1 MSKLKEIND
10 EEIKQLHSQINMLRD
25 SLIAK
30 EHEFKEFKANLEMEF
45 ERKSLRIIEE
55 SHRIDPDERII
66 EENNKLREKCDTL

>member
-30 EHEFKEFKANLEMEF
+30 EQEFREFKANLETEF

-55 SHRIDPDERII
+55 SQRIDPDERII
-66 EENNKLREKCDTL
+66 E

>member
-30 EHEFKEFKANLEMEF
+30 EQEFKEFKANLETEF

-55 SHRIDPDERII
+55 SQRIDPDERII
-66 EENNKLREKCDTL
+66 E